1 MRNFLLDTWNVSGK
15 TIPEFS
21 NAVADVKRYS
31 HIVKK
36 NLSDFKILSRID
48 DAEYPDSFVFYYL
61 DRRSIQELRENGK
74 IPKKRMKKQDVIKA
88 DCLTEDFEKFFQE
101 NDLTTRLMLI
111 DNQNKLYFVSQGALA
126 TLSLRAKCAGDW
138 FFSPSLSR
146 DIAIAEIL
154 VDSIDAVTVNYCE
167 IGGVRKIL
175 SFCTEK
181 YAEVPITILTDI
193 IDKISSGDEQG
204 DQQDE
209 QPARGKMGRVECKW
223 WNLSHR
229 YAEIYIEFPDVA
241 KDIEATYGLPDQ
253 IVPGLYL
260 ATSDTADSSLF
271 IRSTYRGSGK
281 SYVVV
286 DEVQVI
292 HKGNIK
298 LDKVM
303 ESIDNTIFTKFL
315 KFPEQLASLIMK
327 DVTPSGLDLT
337 TEDGQLRNQSAVMDT
352 IKNVFKAVG
361 MVSAISKK
369 HEKTLVSQLSCE
381 INPEIVYTEYDIATL
396 IMELPERLE
405 GLDRKRSV
413 LFQKACADAV
423 PVMAANHHVTK
434 QNNILLTA

>member
-21 NAVADVKRYS
+21 NAVADAKRYS

-36 NLSDFKILSRID
+36 NLCDFKVLSRVD

-61 DRRSIQELRENGK
+61 DENSIHELYESGK
-74 IPKKRMKKQDVIKA
+74 VPKRKVSKKNVIKSE
-88 DCLTEDFEKFFQE
+88 CLTEDFEKFFRE

-111 DNQNKLYFVSQGALA
+111 DNQNKIYFVSQGALA
-126 TLSLRAKCAGDW
+126 TLSLRTKCAGDW

-146 DIAIAEIL
+146 DIAIAEIFINSS
-154 VDSIDAVTVNYCE
+154 DIVTVSYCE
-167 IGGVRKIL
+167 VGGVRKIL

-193 IDKISSGDEQG
+193 IDRVVSGDEAG
-204 DQQDE
+204 GKCE
-209 QPARGKMGRVECKW
+209 GRAVRGKMGSIECKW

-241 KDIEATYGLPDQ
+241 KDIESTYGFSDR

-271 IRSTYRGSGK
+271 IRSTYRSSGK
-281 SYVVV
+281 SYIVV

-303 ESIDNTIFTKFL
+303 ESIDNTIFAKFL
-315 KFPEQLASLIMK
+315 RFPEQLASLIMK
-327 DVTPSGLDLT
+327 DVTPGTIDLT
-337 TEDGQLRNQSAVMDT
+337 TEEGRLRNQTIVMDT
-352 IKNVFKAVG
+352 IKNVFKAIG
-361 MVSAISKK
+361 MVDAVSKK
-369 HEKTLVSQLSCE
+369 NEKILINQLSSE
-381 INPEIVYTEYDIATL
+381 INPEIAYTEYDIATL

-405 GLDRKRSV
+405 GLDRKRRV
-413 LFQKACADAV
+413 LFQKACANAV
-423 PVMAANHHVTK
+423 PVMAAERHVTK
-434 QNNILLTA
+434 QNSILLTA